1 MLLSFITHP
10 PLQVQF
16 DRDQLL
22 DQVSLLQ
29 QEVDAARHSSVDKE
43 DELRLQ
49 RGAFDL
55 TKTELEVR
63 CGEGVLMCARLE
75 HNR

>member
-1 MLLSFITHP
+1 M
-10 PLQVQF
+10 
-16 DRDQLL
+16 
-22 DQVSLLQ
+22 SLLQ
-29 QEVDAARHSSVDKE
+29 QEVDVARHSSVDKE

-63 CGEGVLMCARLE
+63 CGECVGRCGTVWGSAVEVLGGDANDKLKL
-75 HNR
+75 